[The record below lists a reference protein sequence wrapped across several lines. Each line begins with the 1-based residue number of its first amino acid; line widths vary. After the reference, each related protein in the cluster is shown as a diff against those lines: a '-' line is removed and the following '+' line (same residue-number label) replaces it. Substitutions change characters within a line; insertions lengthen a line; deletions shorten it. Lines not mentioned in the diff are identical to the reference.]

1 MEPELKVEDVD
12 VVKRIRFIPL
22 VFMLIFRSAFSQEL
36 PDNELQVN
44 LNSYFD
50 SFNVKIVYPTI
61 SFTKRLTDSSSVN
74 VRYLVDVISAASMKS
89 HFDVDG
95 VTSATEKEDG
105 GGDDT
110 PDEVRH
116 EFGVGI
122 SELIR
127 GGTLSVNALYS
138 KEHDYTSLTF
148 AGSYSYPFAKKNTI
162 LQLGVVRSWDRVHP
176 QIRNWSK
183 DKDVYTFSLNLTQV
197 LSKRLISQA
206 IFSYNLSKGFLS
218 DPYQVVQI
226 AQEDQVI
233 NYEPTHPDKRIRKA
247 IGLRMNYKIAR
258 NSALHI
264 GLRYYWDTWEISSF
278 TTSISFQQHLTEVTT
293 IGIGFRNYFQS
304 RAFFFKDKYEVPE
317 SLMTVDS
324 KLDEGFTNE
333 YQLKISINGG
343 HFKNIP
349 LLSNENVQLNMHL
362 NFYHRHTATPNWHSR
377 LKDLFA
383 YICSFGV
390 RYRF

>member
-1 MEPELKVEDVD
+1 MG
-12 VVKRIRFIPL
+12 KRTRFIS
-22 VFMLIFRSAFSQEL
+22 LIFILTARAVFSQDVPE
-36 PDNELQVN
+36 NELQVN

-50 SFNVKIVYPTI
+50 NFSVKIIYPTV

-95 VTSATEKEDG
+95 VTSATEKDDG

-116 EFGVGI
+116 ELGVGI

-162 LQLGVVRSWDRVHP
+162 LQLGLVRSWDKVYP
-176 QIRNWSK
+176 QIRDWKK
-183 DKDVYTFSLNLTQV
+183 DKDAYTFSVNLTQV
-197 LSKRLISQA
+197 LSKRLISQV
-206 IFSYNLSKGFLS
+206 IFSYNLSKGLLS

-226 AQEDQVI
+226 IQGDEVI
-233 NYEPTHPDKRIRKA
+233 NFEPVHPDKRIRKA
-247 IGLRMNYKIAR
+247 IGLRMNYKIVR

-264 GLRYYWDTWEISSF
+264 GFRYYWDTWDIASF
-278 TTSISFQQHLTEVTT
+278 TTSVSFRQHLSDVTT
-293 IGIGFRNYFQS
+293 IGIGLRNYFQS
-304 RAFFFKDKYEVPE
+304 KAFFFKGEYQEPE
-317 SLMTVDS
+317 SFMTVDS
-324 KLDEGFTNE
+324 KLDEGFSNE

-343 HFKNIP
+343 HFKSIP
-349 LLSNENVQLNMHL
+349 LLSNEKVQLNMHL

-383 YICSFGV
+383 YICSFGI